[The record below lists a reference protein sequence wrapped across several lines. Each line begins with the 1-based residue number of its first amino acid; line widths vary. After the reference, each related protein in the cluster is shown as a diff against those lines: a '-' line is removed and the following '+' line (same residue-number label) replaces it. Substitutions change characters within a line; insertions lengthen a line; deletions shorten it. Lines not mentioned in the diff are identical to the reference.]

1 VTRIIVGEEARADA
15 LDAYRYYEHRRA
27 GVGDRFRAHLDLALS
42 KIQARPERYP
52 VIYRNVRRRLV
63 ERFPYAVYYRTY
75 PGIAFVVAI
84 MHGKQSPGVWKARAR
99 SNEPG

>member
-1 VTRIIVGEEARADA
+1 
-15 LDAYRYYEHRRA
+15 
-27 GVGDRFRAHLDLALS
+27 
-42 KIQARPERYP
+42 
-52 VIYRNVRRRLV
+52 VIYRKVRRRLV

-75 PGIAFVVAI
+75 PGIVFVVAI

>member
-1 VTRIIVGEEARADA
+1 MSRIIVGEEARADA

-27 GVGDRFRAHLDLALS
+27 GLGDRFRAHLDLALS
-42 KIQARPERYP
+42 KIQGAPERYP

-75 PGIAFVVAI
+75 PGIVFVAI
-84 MHGKQSPGVWKARAR
+84 MHGKQRPGVWKARAR